1 MMRRLS
7 SPRHDPFSLTLRK
20 TAPGFVAK
28 FKLQTPPS
36 IEACD
41 HTLVL
46 PSVNRSLWPHLGA
59 PLVTRY
65 WSSFLVDSLASLESQ
80 SHMELSSKVP
90 WSSSLRK
97 IHPLRCRSGTRS
109 KPPLRPP
116 LQSAQKNANSRPPA
130 ATRRPRAPP
139 PLLPQALLLAP
150 SIRVAGTSNPDHR
163 WLSLC

>member
-28 FKLQTPPS
+28 LKLQT
-36 IEACD
+36 A
-41 HTLVL
+41 
-46 PSVNRSLWPHLGA
+46 VNRSLWPHLGA
-59 PLVTRY
+59 LLVTRY
-65 WSSFLVDSLASLESQ
+65 WFSFLVNSLASSESQ
-80 SHMELSSKVP
+80 SHMELGSKVP